1 MVSGPTTTMEAV
13 VYPTNPQILTKKNPE
28 QDVREESKLK
38 VRTSGSEWYEVQGS
52 EWYSA
57 ADATGVPSD
66 PHSPAG
72 LPILLQVLAAYGSH
86 LYPSLEDSS

>member
-1 MVSGPTTTMEAV
+1 MEAV

-28 QDVREESKLK
+28 QGVRGQSKLK
-38 VRTSGSEWYEVQGS
+38 VRTSGSEWYKVQGS

-57 ADATGVPSD
+57 ADTTGVPSD

-72 LPILLQVLAAYGSH
+72 LPILLLEVLAAYGSH

>member
-1 MVSGPTTTMEAV
+1 MEAV

-28 QDVREESKLK
+28 QGVRGQSKLK
-38 VRTSGSEWYEVQGS
+38 VRTSGSEWYKVQGS

-57 ADATGVPSD
+57 ADTTGVPSD

-72 LPILLQVLAAYGSH
+72 LPHCTIQILAPCTIQIHWFLL
-86 LYPSLEDSS
+86 